1 MRNLIEEINE
11 LKAARGAVI
20 LAHNYTT
27 GDIQDIAD
35 YVGDSLELSRKAA
48 ECGAKVILF
57 CGVRFMAETAKIL
70 SPDYIVLLPAP
81 DAGCLMADM
90 ADPAAVAAYRAAHPD
105 TVLVAYVN
113 TTAATKTAVDICC
126 TSGNAEKIV
135 AAIPSDRK
143 IMFLPDGNLG
153 RNLTRTLGR
162 PMDYWHG
169 CCPIHDRITLAD
181 IRRAREK
188 HPGSPVLVHPECRPE
203 VVAVADRALSTGG
216 MLKYVRES
224 SEKSFIIG
232 TETGII
238 YRMRQENPGKEFF
251 PLDPEPVC
259 ADMKKITLEK
269 VRNALRD
276 LAPRVELTPETIERA
291 AEPIRKMLEKR

>member
-1 MRNLIEEINE
+1 MNELVREIME

-70 SPDYIVLLPAP
+70 SPDSVVLLPAP
-81 DAGCLMADM
+81 DAGCPMADM
-90 ADPAAVAAYRAAHPD
+90 ADPAEVAAYREKHPD
-105 TVLVAYVN
+105 TLLVAYVN
-113 TTAATKTAVDICC
+113 TTAATKKEVDLCC

-135 AAIPSDRK
+135 AAVPSDRP
-143 IMFLPDGNLG
+143 ILFLPDGNLG
-153 RNLTRTLGR
+153 RNITRELGR
-162 PMDYWHG
+162 PMEYWVG
-169 CCPIHDRITLAD
+169 CCPIHDRIRKSD
-181 IRRAREK
+181 IEQARRA
-188 HPGSPVLVHPECRPE
+188 HPGAPVLVHPECRPE
-203 VVAVADRALSTGG
+203 VVEAADHALSTGG
-216 MLKYVRES
+216 MLQFVRDA

-232 TETGII
+232 TETGIL
-238 YRMRQENPGKEFF
+238 YRMRKENPDKAFF
-251 PLDPEPVC
+251 PLDPEPIC
-259 ADMKKITLEK
+259 PDMKKVTLEK

-276 LAPRVELTPETIERA
+276 MAPRIELDKETIEKA
-291 AEPIRKMLEKR
+291 VAPIRRMLETR